1 MNKDPYNSI
10 TQCLSYIL
18 ESKFELQIY
27 VFFFSINLKHEI
39 LTLFFCHEIDSQ
51 TQYFA
56 LN

>member
-27 VFFFSINLKHEI
+27 VFFLINLKHEI

>member
-27 VFFFSINLKHEI
+27 VFFFNKPETRDFNAIFLS
-39 LTLFFCHEIDSQ
+39 
-51 TQYFA
+51 
-56 LN
+56 